1 MYRMATPWQPSP
13 QKLRGDLVVFAVGD
27 IHGSWGLLRELRRF
41 IQAEIDAN
49 PGHRYK
55 IVYLGDYIDR
65 GPKSREALEFLLG
78 QSQQDQVE
86 SVFLCGN
93 HDHFL
98 ISLLG
103 LKDGDDQ
110 SLLADLV
117 YTWLANGGA
126 EAVRNFDVA
135 LEEEC
140 LRDLRKLRDR
150 IAKSLGPEIREF
162 LNRLQLIHREDNY
175 LFVHA
180 GIHPLMALETQSSAQ
195 FLWIREPFLNATGG
209 WHHDFCVV
217 HGHTPACPEVLPHR
231 IGVDTGVYMSQALTA
246 VQLRGDQL
254 RFLTAARSA
263 GGDWQNRLHYGNP
276 ATYSIVGDSRPA
288 LDCYAHESGL

>member
-1 MYRMATPWQPSP
+1 MATPWQPSP
-13 QKLRGDLVVFAVGD
+13 KKLRDDLVVFAVGD

-49 PGHRYK
+49 PGCRYK

-65 GPKSREALEFLLG
+65 GPKSKEALEFLVG
-78 QSQQDQVE
+78 QWQQNQVE

-98 ISLLG
+98 ISLLELPDRG
-103 LKDGDDQ
+103 DQ
-110 SLLADLV
+110 SQLADTV
-117 YTWLANGGA
+117 FTWLANGGA
-126 EAVRNFDVA
+126 EAVRSFNVTLQDD
-135 LEEEC
+135 C
-140 LRDLRKLRDR
+140 LRDLRKLRDL
-150 IAKSLGPEIREF
+150 IAKSLGPDIREF
-162 LNRLQLIHREDNY
+162 LKQLQLTHREGDY

-180 GIHPLMALETQSSAQ
+180 GVHPVIPLEVQNSDE
-195 FLWIREPFLNATGG
+195 FLWIREPFLNAQGG
-209 WHHDFCVV
+209 WDHKFCVV

-254 RFLTAARSA
+254 RFLTTARSA
-263 GGDWQNRLHYGNP
+263 TSDWQNRLHYGTP
-276 ATYSIVGDSRPA
+276 AVYVTVGDSRPS
-288 LDCYAHESGL
+288 LDCYAHETGL